1 VSFFARALLLLSL
14 VCAAASAVSSAGEPV
29 RDEGFSFV
37 AAVEDKPEAEGREV
51 VLGRREDLMEIRVKG
66 LRRPPGLSL
75 DPLKR
80 SFAGACLLQDLHHS
94 WENVRCNENFDT
106 SDTEFLNRSLIET
119 RIATGRQAD
128 P

>member
-1 VSFFARALLLLSL
+1 MSFFARALLLLSL
-14 VCAAASAVSSAGEPV
+14 VSAAASAFSYAGEPA
-29 RDEGFSFV
+29 RDEGFSLV
-37 AAVEDKPEAEGREV
+37 AAVEDKPEAEGGEA

-75 DPLKR
+75 DPLRR
-80 SFAGACLLQDLHHS
+80 SFAGTCLLQDLHHS
-94 WENVRCNENFDT
+94 WESVRCSENFDT
-106 SDTEFLNRSLIET
+106 SDTEILNYSLIET

>member
-14 VCAAASAVSSAGEPV
+14 VCAAASAFSYAGDPA
-29 RDEGFSFV
+29 RGEGFSFV
-37 AAVEDKPEAEGREV
+37 GVVEDKPAAAEGEV

-75 DPLKR
+75 DPLRR
-80 SFAGACLLQDLHHS
+80 SFAGTCLLQDLHHS
-94 WENVRCNENFDT
+94 WEGVRCSENFDT
-106 SDTEFLNRSLIET
+106 SDTEILNRSLIET